1 MHWTKHYKPVKD
13 CQFPFQAYVEE
24 DWIADHQKTEI
35 SIKKGD
41 IIVVY
46 GECEP
51 DGHNAADV
59 PRTSKR
65 INGIMDVK
73 YPVFD
78 KESTNYWI
86 GSVQNATGAS
96 DYYAKHKVGHFP
108 ISKVVPLD
116 IHLWEVE
123 VARKKRVEER
133 QRRRNAMLIMPCV
146 CPAVSA
152 TCDGSSRCAG
162 RAGCSTSIEPPTPP
176 D

>member
-108 ISKVVPLD
+108 IG
-116 IHLWEVE
+116 VE
-123 VARKKRVEER
+123 A
-133 QRRRNAMLIMPCV
+133 Q
-146 CPAVSA
+146 SA
-152 TCDGSSRCAG
+152 A
-162 RAGCSTSIEPPTPP
+162 
-176 D
+176 